1 MRLKRFQDVSLNRKL
16 TLLAMGTT
24 IAALAAVSILL
35 FVAEIAT
42 FRSRMTKNLTT
53 VAIFVG
59 SNSSAA
65 LLFHDRESGERVLS
79 SLAWVESIVV
89 CAVYSADGKPFA
101 VYWRSRA
108 LEEPLRPHFG
118 REGAYFEGGYFHL
131 IQPIEFQ
138 GETIGRVYLWADLE
152 TLYSALWHYGLMI
165 LGALSTATLLAF
177 WMAKRLQKVI
187 SEPILSLVSVAHD
200 VAARNDYSLRARRAG
215 NDEIGTLVD
224 EFNEML
230 SQAQIRDGELKTYR
244 ENLESQVKSRT
255 SELEKANRGLQREMA
270 QREEMETQLVQ
281 AGKMAALGQ
290 LAGGVAHEVNN
301 PLTVVK
307 FNLEVIGEQVTALQ
321 GVCKP
326 RNDGPDI
333 ERAHRSLNTVTGL
346 IREAETAVR
355 RITGL
360 IVSFS
365 RLADVGHGEAPAGI
379 DVNAELR
386 NFLTAHPKSSRGRR
400 VKFEFSDREACT
412 AGITAGDFHGSISD
426 IVSYFTT
433 ASSAAG
439 EEGEDLLVRIE
450 AGRYEGRSSV
460 VITSDGPKL
469 HPEDLATIFDP
480 RLTPDSE
487 DGKTMRLNIGL
498 ARANRL
504 LKSNEGGLIVSLG
517 ENGAPV
523 FRILLSTPEV

>member
-1 MRLKRFQDVSLNRKL
+1 
-16 TLLAMGTT
+16 
-24 IAALAAVSILL
+24 
-35 FVAEIAT
+35 
-42 FRSRMTKNLTT
+42 
-53 VAIFVG
+53 
-59 SNSSAA
+59 
-65 LLFHDRESGERVLS
+65 
-79 SLAWVESIVV
+79 
-89 CAVYSADGKPFA
+89 
-101 VYWRSRA
+101 
-108 LEEPLRPHFG
+108 
-118 REGAYFEGGYFHL
+118 
-131 IQPIEFQ
+131 
-138 GETIGRVYLWADLE
+138 
-152 TLYSALWHYGLMI
+152 
-165 LGALSTATLLAF
+165 
-177 WMAKRLQKVI
+177 
-187 SEPILSLVSVAHD
+187 
-200 VAARNDYSLRARRAG
+200 
-215 NDEIGTLVD
+215 
-224 EFNEML
+224 
-230 SQAQIRDGELKTYR
+230 
-244 ENLESQVKSRT
+244 
-255 SELEKANRGLQREMA
+255 MA